1 MGSLGRTAA
10 RHCFAVLDLRL
21 HAPQETLTVLALGA
35 HGDDIEIG
43 CGGTLLAL
51 QRSYDLR
58 VRWVVMGCADD
69 ARAREAERSA
79 QTLLGPDAVDVS
91 LGRYPDAF
99 LPYRGEEVKR
109 EFERLKVEVEPGLIF
124 THYRHDLHQ
133 DHRLMCELT
142 WNTFR
147 DHLILEYEIP
157 KYDGDLGSPN
167 LFVHLDEGIAE
178 QKIAHLIDH
187 FPSQASRAWFTPDLF
202 RALLRIR
209 GMESNSLS
217 GLAEA
222 FYARKVVLG

>member
-1 MGSLGRTAA
+1 MLG
-10 RHCFAVLDLRL
+10 LQL
-21 HAPQETLTVLALGA
+21 HPPGQPLKVLALGA

-43 CGGTLLAL
+43 CGGTLLDL
-51 QRSYDLR
+51 QQRYELH

-69 ARAREAERSA
+69 TRAREAEESA
-79 QTLLGPDAVDVS
+79 QTLLGPDTVDVS
-91 LGRYPDAF
+91 VGRYPDAF

-109 EFERLKVEVEPGLIF
+109 EFERLKVEIEPGLIF

-147 DHLILEYEIP
+147 DHMILEYEIP

-167 LFVHLDEGIAE
+167 LFVHLDEETAE
-178 QKIAHLIDH
+178 QKIAHLLEQ
-187 FPSQASRAWFTPDLF
+187 FPSQATRPWFTPEVF
-202 RALLRIR
+202 RALLRVR
-209 GMESNSLS
+209 GMESNSPS

-222 FYARKVVLG
+222 FYVRKLVLG

>member
-1 MGSLGRTAA
+1 MLN
-10 RHCFAVLDLRL
+10 LRL
-21 HAPQETLTVLALGA
+21 HAPDGPLTVLAIGA

-43 CGGTLLAL
+43 CGGTLLSL
-51 QRSYDLR
+51 RQLYDLR

-69 ARAREAERSA
+69 ARALEAERSA
-79 QTLLGPDAVDVS
+79 QTLLGPDVVEVS

-99 LPYRGEEVKR
+99 LPYYGEEVKR
-109 EFERLKVEVEPGLIF
+109 EFERLKAEIEPALIF

-133 DHRLMCELT
+133 DHRLVCELT

-147 DHLILEYEIP
+147 GHLILEYEVP

-167 LFVHLDEGIAE
+167 LFVHLGGAVAE
-178 QKIAHLIDH
+178 QKIAHLIEQ
-187 FPSQASRAWFTPDLF
+187 FPSQAARSWFTPDLF

-209 GMESNSLS
+209 GMESRSPS

-222 FYARKVVLG
+222 FYARKLVLG